1 MDNVLS
7 TRQTNFGPICSIL
20 LAAGSIGTFDSYIT
34 LAIDLVVGLK
44 AIFKITV
51 YESTLF
57 SQILLNHQTC
67 SKSKTINFFHWKTI
81 LWFLSWGLT
90 TEVSWIRVHPPFPPF
105 YANTPGFPFLDV
117 KLEYQHYIYIYT
129 VYSWLNPGK
138 CVGCVPTYR
147 NSTAIFVNLVY
158 YVMVYMYVYI

>member
-44 AIFKITV
+44 AIFKIKV
-51 YESTLF
+51 YESTMF

-117 KLEYQHYIYIYT
+117 KLEYQHYIY
-129 VYSWLNPGK
+129 
-138 CVGCVPTYR
+138 
-147 NSTAIFVNLVY
+147 
-158 YVMVYMYVYI
+158 VYIVGSMLVFDGNTPQCLA